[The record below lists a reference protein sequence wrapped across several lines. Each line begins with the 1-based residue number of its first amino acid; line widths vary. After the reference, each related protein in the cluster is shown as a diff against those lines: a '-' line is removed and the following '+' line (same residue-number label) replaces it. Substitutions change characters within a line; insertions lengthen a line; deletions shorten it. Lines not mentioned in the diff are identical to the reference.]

1 MRKFFSVLFAI
12 ALIVTMANSQDRA
25 DLLSW
30 YDGPS
35 WNMQMDTG
43 ITCTPGG
50 VVRDDDS
57 YENGYQCVAT
67 CDSSSFVQKMV
78 VNGPV
83 NLNAVCVAWTRTAAG
98 SVNRTYELVVYDT
111 LGAGGAP
118 GNLIARI
125 TNVTANNIA
134 IFPAHSRHR
143 HDITPVALTMRAYY
157 VGVRLNNNPPQS
169 VYLSADENGVANGPG
184 YERNGTGF
192 PASWVLIPPGIGG
205 FPNWKNFGIRLEV
218 SAGGGG
224 GLVNTLC
231 RGGLNI
237 PLPDHTTIRDSVQFV
252 SGPACLVT
260 DVNLRIDTL
269 LHTWDAD
276 VRAYLRKGSTGVLAV
291 NWVGGSGDN
300 FIGTILNDSAATPI
314 ASGVAPFTG
323 SFRPS
328 NPFTPFNTVQ
338 AAGYWTLVLTD
349 SATADTGLL
358 KRWCVVITY
367 TGCVGGIQTVEIPNY
382 YSLSQNYPN
391 PFNPSTTIKF
401 GLPKGENVKLVIYD
415 LLGRE
420 VKTLINEFRAS
431 GTHEV
436 NFDASALSSGV
447 YFYKLV
453 TPNFTETKRMLLVK

>member
-1 MRKFFSVLFAI
+1 MI
-12 ALIVTMANSQDRA
+12 
-25 DLLSW
+25 
-30 YDGPS
+30 
-35 WNMQMDTG
+35 
-43 ITCTPGG
+43 
-50 VVRDDDS
+50 
-57 YENGYQCVAT
+57 
-67 CDSSSFVQKMV
+67 
-78 VNGPV
+78 VNGPF
-83 NLNAVCVAWTRTAAG
+83 NITAVCVTWTRTAAG
-98 SVNRTYELVVYDT
+98 SVNRTYDLVFYDT

-118 GNLIARI
+118 GNIIAIR
-125 TNVTANNIA
+125 TGVTANGVA

-143 HDITPVALTMRAYY
+143 HDIAPVTVNGRACY

-169 VYLSADENGVANGPG
+169 VYISADETGTMQGPG
-184 YERNGTGF
+184 YERSGPGF
-192 PASWVLIPPGIGG
+192 PATWVLIPPGIGG
-205 FPNWKNFGIRLEV
+205 FPNWKNFGIRLEGT
-218 SAGGGG
+218 AGGGG
-224 GLVNTLC
+224 NLVNTLC

-237 PLPDHTTIRDSVQFV
+237 VLNDHTTIRDSVQFV
-252 SGPACLVT
+252 SNNACIVR

-269 LHTWDAD
+269 THTWDAD
-276 VRAYLRKGSTGVLAV
+276 VRAYLRHGATGVIAV

-300 FIGTILNDSAATPI
+300 FINTVLNDSAATPI

-328 NPFTPFNTVQ
+328 NPFTPFNGGT
-338 AAGYWTLVLTD
+338 AAGFWTLVLTD
-349 SATADTGLL
+349 TATADTGQLR
-358 KRWCVVITY
+358 RWCVVIEY
-367 TGCVGGIQTVEIPNY
+367 DGCVGGIQTVEIPNY
-382 YSLSQNYPN
+382 YSLNQNYPN

-401 GLPKGENVKLVIYD
+401 GLPKGENVKLVVYD